1 MCATVH
7 AWKPED
13 SLQES
18 VPAFYYYGTGT
29 RVIRLGGRDC
39 YLMSPLASLTI
50 FSALAGNYFII
61 IVTYHS
67 L

>member
-29 RVIRLGGRDC
+29 WVIRLGGRDC

-50 FSALAGNYFII
+50 FS
-61 IVTYHS
+61 
-67 L
+67 